1 MEELTSKN
9 QIFEL
14 LKKERKD
21 CIFHKVYVAW
31 KNEFGFY
38 CIHVNYEIVPSPLIY
53 NGSRD
58 RTSNATFPYP
68 VAEYKKLNDIERLRY
83 DDVSKSDLER
93 FKILLERSFKLK
105 KIRKNIKN
113 NEHLDNQKY

>member
-21 CIFHKVYVAW
+21 CIFHKAYVAW

-38 CIHVNYEIVPSPLIY
+38 CIHVNYEINPEPLQY
-53 NGSRD
+53 NGSID
-58 RTSNATFPYP
+58 KTTDATFPYP
-68 VAEYKKLNDIERLRY
+68 IAEYKKLNQVERNEY
-83 DDVSKSDLER
+83 DCTSAYELQR
-93 FKILLERSFKLK
+93 FKDLLQRAFKLR
-105 KIRKNIKN
+105 KIMKRIKN
-113 NEHLDNQKY
+113 NEYMDN